1 MNAIQRQLLA
11 GYAIRCLINDGYQ
24 AEAQIVRRYLNV
36 LRTNIH
42 GHPSEVLSNRT
53 QMMQVLRQFEAVYPT
68 AFRALEAYIYRLE
81 DDWAF
86 ARLGYVMPKFDTQ
99 PI

>member
-1 MNAIQRQLLA
+1 MNAIQRQILA

-24 AEAQIVRRYLNV
+24 AEAKIIRRYLDI
-36 LRTNIH
+36 LRTSIQ
-42 GHPSEVLSNRT
+42 GQSAQVLSNRT
-53 QMMQVLRQFEAVYPT
+53 EVMQVLRQFGDVYPN
-68 AFRALEAYIYRLE
+68 AFRALESYIYRLE